1 MRKLKFAASAAA
13 SVLAL
18 GGLAACGN
26 GSGHDMDSMGDN
38 SSSSA
43 NPDAAAG
50 FNDADVAFAQGM
62 IPHHQQALEMVEL
75 TKGRTLSTD
84 AARMVATI
92 KAAQTPEIETMTGW
106 LSDWGKDIPSN
117 DDSMSGHDM
126 SDMSSDGMMTKDE
139 MTDLAD
145 APDAAFEGMWLQMM
159 IRHHEGAIAM
169 ANAEK
174 SDGKFQDAVSL
185 AQSIAS
191 SQQDEI
197 VEMQRILAS

>member
-1 MRKLKFAASAAA
+1 MHKFKFAAAAAA
-13 SVLAL
+13 SVLAF
-18 GGLAACGN
+18 GGLAACGTD
-26 GSGHDMDSMGDN
+26 GGHDMDSMGDSA
-38 SSSSA
+38 SSPASADASS
-43 NPDAAAG
+43 G
-50 FNDADVAFAQGM
+50 FNEADVTFAQGM

-92 KAAQTPEIETMTGW
+92 KAAQAPEVETMTGW
-106 LSDWGKDIPSN
+106 LSDWGKEVPSS

-126 SDMSSDGMMTKDE
+126 SNMGSDGMMTQDE

-145 APDAAFEGMWLQMM
+145 APDAAFEAMWLEMM

-174 SDGKFQDAVSL
+174 ADGKFADAVSL
-185 AQSIAS
+185 AESIAA